1 MKPNRSQ
8 MKKMR
13 PFSRPKSAKRGI
25 HVKGSW
31 KAIEL
36 DPSLFSEE
44 GMGGLVCFEE
54 LTDYR
59 LIDSVK
65 EEAKAEAKA
74 EKDKKKRDERKEK
87 KKAKKRK
94 ASEGDKDGGKQE
106 VCEGGSDKNETSGKP
121 ARKKNKKKTAQQND
135 PTTQDDISA
144 DSKVKSEEVSD
155 EVQNLE
161 NGSENIVVKE
171 EKEEKAPEET
181 ASQDAVTCPEDAQ
194 PQSSNA
200 NTDGKN
206 KKKRKKKRKVEKQT
220 VPESQTAQESQT
232 ELPPQGKMSKLSKKK
247 AKNWTNAA
255 RSGSDQN
262 SDVTAWKDLF
272 VPDQVLKALSSLG
285 FGSPTAIQALAL
297 PPAIRDHMDIV
308 GAAETGSGKTLSFG
322 IPMIHHILEW
332 KKGVDE
338 SEGVTDGQTEP
349 GTQVESL
356 YLPTVEES
364 VETETSISMDTSNEV
379 TEPAP
384 KTSAESK
391 EACTEE
397 TTEQEDPQEQ
407 GSEDV
412 AEEDNAADDKEI
424 IEDDEKTIKEE
435 EEDEEMYQE
444 DESDSEKIG
453 CVKVIENM
461 EFDFDNTAEEDDTLK
476 VSEKQPLLGLVL
488 CPTRELAVQV
498 KHHIDAVAK
507 FTGIKTAIVVGGM
520 AQQKQIRML
529 KRRPEIIIATPG
541 RLWEMIKER
550 HPHLVNLRQLRCL
563 VIDEADRMVERGH
576 FAELESLLEMLNT
589 VQFNPKRQ
597 TFVFSATLTMAHSL
611 PTRVLQKN
619 GKKVDQRSKLEVLM
633 EKVGIRSKP
642 KVIDLTRKEATVETL
657 TETRIHCEKEE
668 KDFFLYYFLLQYPGR
683 TMVFA
688 NSIDCIKRLNS
699 LLVILDRT
707 PLPLHANMHQ
717 KQRLK
722 NLERFAERESCV
734 LLTTDVAARG
744 LDIPNVQHVIH
755 YQVPRT
761 SETYVHRSGRTAR
774 ATKEGLSLL
783 LVGPDDMMNFKKIY
797 RALGKDEEV
806 PMFPIQSKCMAA
818 IKERVNMAR
827 KIEKI
832 EFHNSREKQHNSWF
846 KQAAEA
852 LEVDL
857 DDDVL
862 LGGRKDEED
871 DRQQQKMVKGMK
883 KHLKHLIS
891 QPVFKNVMKTKYPT
905 QMGKLSLPNMP
916 LHGLETAL
924 TSVSNQKKRPKQKK
938 KQQ

>member
-1 MKPNRSQ
+1 MKLKSNRSQ
-8 MKKMR
+8 IKNVR
-13 PFSRPKSAKRGI
+13 SFSRPKSAKRWI

-31 KAIEL
+31 KAVEL
-36 DPSLFSEE
+36 DPGLFSEE

-54 LTDYR
+54 LTYYR
-59 LIDSVK
+59 LIDSAK
-65 EEAKAEAKA
+65 EEAKAE
-74 EKDKKKRDERKEK
+74 KDQKKRKEK
-87 KKAKKRK
+87 QVREIRMEANGKRYVREVVTK
-94 ASEGDKDGGKQE
+94 MKRLKNQLRRIRKQ
-106 VCEGGSDKNETSGKP
+106 P
-121 ARKKNKKKTAQQND
+121 NKM
-135 PTTQDDISA
+135 TQ
-144 DSKVKSEEVSD
+144 
-155 EVQNLE
+155 
-161 NGSENIVVKE
+161 
-171 EKEEKAPEET
+171 PHRMT
-181 ASQDAVTCPEDAQ
+181 SQDTTDSYPL
-194 PQSSNA
+194 NA
-200 NTDGKN
+200 KWLNSP
-206 KKKRKKKRKVEKQT
+206 KRRQRIGPMRHALVLTKT
-220 VPESQTAQESQT
+220 H
-232 ELPPQGKMSKLSKKK
+232 
-247 AKNWTNAA
+247 
-255 RSGSDQN
+255 
-262 SDVTAWKDLF
+262 VTAWKDLF

-285 FGSPTAIQALAL
+285 FGSPTAIQTLAL

-308 GAAETGSGKTLSFG
+308 GAAETGSGKTLSFA

-332 KKGVDE
+332 KERADE
-338 SEGVTDGQTEP
+338 SEGATDGQTEP

-364 VETETSISMDTSNEV
+364 
-379 TEPAP
+379 
-384 KTSAESK
+384 
-391 EACTEE
+391 
-397 TTEQEDPQEQ
+397 EDK
-407 GSEDV
+407 D
-412 AEEDNAADDKEI
+412 AD
-424 IEDDEKTIKEE
+424 DDEKII
-435 EEDEEMYQE
+435 EEDEEMYHE
-444 DESDSEKIG
+444 DER
-453 CVKVIENM
+453 CVKVVENM
-461 EFDFDNTAEEDDTLK
+461 EFDFDNTAEEETLK

-529 KRRPEIIIATPG
+529 KRRPEIVIATPG

-550 HPHLVNLRQLRCL
+550 HPHLVNLRQCL

-611 PTRVLQKN
+611 PTHLQKK

-699 LLVILDRT
+699 LLVILDCT

-761 SETYVHRSGRTAR
+761 SETCVHRSGRTAR

-783 LVGPDDMMNFKKIY
+783 LVGPDDMMNFKRIY

-806 PMFPIQSKCMAA
+806 PMFPFQSKCMAA
-818 IKERVNMAR
+818 IKVVNMAR

-846 KQAAEA
+846 KQEAEA

-857 DDDVL
+857 DDDVF
-862 LGGRKDEED
+862 LGKTTSLNEFRSGRLPHKKPRNKRDL
-871 DRQQQKMVKGMK
+871 QK
-883 KHLKHLIS
+883 
-891 QPVFKNVMKTKYPT
+891 
-905 QMGKLSLPNMP
+905 
-916 LHGLETAL
+916 
-924 TSVSNQKKRPKQKK
+924 
-938 KQQ
+938 